1 MQCLTSLLWG
11 RSQTLEYLAST
22 LTAQNVIKHHPETV
36 MTDEWLTV
44 ILLECYSVLLFCR
57 SAVLLFVAAGHECIF
72 FPYSDHKVLLA
83 DKDFGNKG
91 IQRGSTMKWKLNTSV
106 LDEKGYQEKNTAFD
120 PR

>member
-1 MQCLTSLLWG
+1 MWG

-57 SAVLLFVAAGHECIF
+57 SAVLLFVAAGCF
-72 FPYSDHKVLLA
+72 FNIL
-83 DKDFGNKG
+83 FT
-91 IQRGSTMKWKLNTSV
+91 STLQVTTDQYIVQMQ
-106 LDEKGYQEKNTAFD
+106 QEKEEDTQLNILNIKTS
-120 PR
+120 

>member
-57 SAVLLFVAAGHECIF
+57 SAVLLFVAAATILE
-72 FPYSDHKVLLA
+72 
-83 DKDFGNKG
+83 
-91 IQRGSTMKWKLNTSV
+91 
-106 LDEKGYQEKNTAFD
+106 
-120 PR
+120 